1 MMESDKRD
9 GDHMVKVFT
18 WANNDSFWCSN
29 ILSPTKLRDK
39 YDDLVVK
46 MNNGGGNQ
54 APAERTQEQA
64 EQFVDELEDQF
75 ARSQAAKQRRE
86 ARGSKL

>member
-1 MMESDKRD
+1 
-9 GDHMVKVFT
+9 
-18 WANNDSFWCSN
+18 
-29 ILSPTKLRDK
+29 
-39 YDDLVVK
+39 

-54 APAERTQEQA
+54 APAERTQEQT

-86 ARGSKL
+86 ARGNKL